1 MNGPRERRA
10 VAQEI
15 RISNSWIQDT
25 DLCPGL
31 FPVSAESVNGQF
43 VILKRGN
50 FSLRRR

>member
-10 VAQEI
+10 VAREI

-25 DLCPGL
+25 DLCPDLFAGL
-31 FPVSAESVNGQF
+31 GRERQWQF